1 MIRKDIQEMVWSGL
15 SEVNLSSLVVDRLL
29 LNVITTYDTKYEQ
42 QIWDMY
48 VEVVKNEF
56 RTKIDPY
63 YLPPT
68 MKIVEKGVFGGLYSP
83 EKHILGQV
91 ISDISPLN
99 RLPQLCK
106 ISLWY
111 KNMGEIYP
119 SVYENRDGDN
129 EKDRLEIDRELDE
142 LGFGFIHRT
151 NSKYYFQPDQRDA
164 FETDIMETFKTS
176 KKVRSFED
184 SVSER
189 LSEKEI
195 ASNRI
200 QVEKHRED
208 TAKYFG
214 LFASE
219 ENLSKSPKTI

>member
-1 MIRKDIQEMVWSGL
+1 MVWSGL
-15 SEVNLSSLVVDRLL
+15 SEVDLSRVVVDRLL

-48 VEVVKNEF
+48 VQVIKNEF
-56 RTKIDPY
+56 RSKLDPY
-63 YLPPT
+63 DLPPT
-68 MKIVEKGVFGGLYSP
+68 MKFNGQYSP

-119 SVYENRDGDN
+119 SVYENRDPEN

-142 LGFGFIHRT
+142 LGYGFIMRT

-214 LFASE
+214 LSA
-219 ENLSKSPKTI
+219 

>member
-15 SEVNLSSLVVDRLL
+15 SEVDLSRVVVDRLL

-48 VEVVKNEF
+48 VQVIKNEF

-119 SVYENRDGDN
+119 SVYENRDPEN
-129 EKDRLEIDRELDE
+129 EKDRSEIDRELDE
-142 LGFGFIHRT
+142 LGYGFIMRT

-200 QVEKHRED
+200 QVEEHRKD

-214 LFASE
+214 LFA
-219 ENLSKSPKTI
+219 

>member
-1 MIRKDIQEMVWSGL
+1 MVWSGL
-15 SEVNLSSLVVDRLL
+15 SEVDLSRVVVDRLL

-48 VEVVKNEF
+48 VQVIKNEF

-106 ISLWY
+106 ISLFY
-111 KNMGEIYP
+111 KNMGEICP
-119 SVYENRDGDN
+119 SVYENRDEKN

-142 LGFGFIHRT
+142 LGYGFIMRT

-176 KKVRSFED
+176 KKVRTFED

-200 QVEKHRED
+200 QVEEHRKD

-214 LFASE
+214 LSA
-219 ENLSKSPKTI
+219 

>member
-1 MIRKDIQEMVWSGL
+1 MVWSGL
-15 SEVNLSSLVVDRLL
+15 SEVDLSRVVVDRLL

-48 VEVVKNEF
+48 VQVIKNEF

-106 ISLWY
+106 ISLFY
-111 KNMGEIYP
+111 KNMGEICP
-119 SVYENRDGDN
+119 SVYENRDEKN
-129 EKDRLEIDRELDE
+129 EKDRLEINKELDE
-142 LGFGFIHRT
+142 LGYGFIMRT

-200 QVEKHRED
+200 QVEEHRKD

-214 LFASE
+214 LSA
-219 ENLSKSPKTI
+219 

>member
-15 SEVNLSSLVVDRLL
+15 SEVDLSRVVVDRLL

-48 VEVVKNEF
+48 VQVIKNEF

-111 KNMGEIYP
+111 KNMGEICP
-119 SVYENRDGDN
+119 SVYENRDPEN
-129 EKDRLEIDRELDE
+129 EKDRLEMDRELDE
-142 LGFGFIHRT
+142 LGYGFIMRT

-214 LFASE
+214 LSA
-219 ENLSKSPKTI
+219 

>member
-15 SEVNLSSLVVDRLL
+15 SEVDLSRVVVDRLL

-48 VEVVKNEF
+48 VQVIKNEF

-99 RLPQLCK
+99 SLPQLCK

-111 KNMGEIYP
+111 KNIGEIYP
-119 SVYENRDGDN
+119 SVYENRDPEN
-129 EKDRLEIDRELDE
+129 EKDILEIDRELDE
-142 LGFGFIHRT
+142 LGYGFIMRT

-200 QVEKHRED
+200 QVEEHRKD

-214 LFASE
+214 LSA
-219 ENLSKSPKTI
+219 

>member
-1 MIRKDIQEMVWSGL
+1 MVWSGL
-15 SEVNLSSLVVDRLL
+15 SEVDLSRVVVDRLL

-48 VEVVKNEF
+48 VQVIKNEF

-111 KNMGEIYP
+111 KNIGEIYP
-119 SVYENRDGDN
+119 SVYENRDPEN

-142 LGFGFIHRT
+142 LGYGFIHRT

-200 QVEKHRED
+200 QVEEHRKD

-214 LFASE
+214 LSA
-219 ENLSKSPKTI
+219 

>member
-1 MIRKDIQEMVWSGL
+1 MVWSGL
-15 SEVNLSSLVVDRLL
+15 SEVDLSRVVVDRLL

-48 VEVVKNEF
+48 VQVIKNEF

-119 SVYENRDGDN
+119 SVYENRDGKN
-129 EKDRLEIDRELDE
+129 EKDRLEVDRELDE
-142 LGFGFIHRT
+142 LGYGFIMRT

-200 QVEKHRED
+200 QVEEHRKD

-214 LFASE
+214 LSA
-219 ENLSKSPKTI
+219 

>member
-1 MIRKDIQEMVWSGL
+1 MVWSGL
-15 SEVNLSSLVVDRLL
+15 SEVDLSRVVVDRLL

-48 VEVVKNEF
+48 VQVIKNEF

-111 KNMGEIYP
+111 KNIGEIYP
-119 SVYENRDGDN
+119 SVYENRDPEN
-129 EKDRLEIDRELDE
+129 EKDRSEIDREIDE
-142 LGFGFIHRT
+142 LGYGFIMRT

-200 QVEKHRED
+200 QVEEHRKD

-214 LFASE
+214 LSA
-219 ENLSKSPKTI
+219 

>member
-15 SEVNLSSLVVDRLL
+15 SEVDLSRVVVDRLL

-48 VEVVKNEF
+48 VQVIKNEF

-106 ISLWY
+106 ISLFY
-111 KNMGEIYP
+111 KNMGEICP
-119 SVYENRDGDN
+119 SVYENRDEKN
-129 EKDRLEIDRELDE
+129 EKDRLEINKELDE
-142 LGFGFIHRT
+142 LGYGFIMRT

-200 QVEKHRED
+200 QVEEHRKD

-214 LFASE
+214 LSA
-219 ENLSKSPKTI
+219 

>member
-15 SEVNLSSLVVDRLL
+15 SEVDLSRVVVDRLL

-48 VEVVKNEF
+48 VQVIKNEF

-106 ISLWY
+106 ISLFY
-111 KNMGEIYP
+111 KNIWIKKAALRPEVI
-119 SVYENRDGDN
+119 NFF
-129 EKDRLEIDRELDE
+129 
-142 LGFGFIHRT
+142 LGGLWVVGLGKLFLFRHEFI
-151 NSKYYFQPDQRDA
+151 
-164 FETDIMETFKTS
+164 
-176 KKVRSFED
+176 
-184 SVSER
+184 
-189 LSEKEI
+189 I
-195 ASNRI
+195 AES
-200 QVEKHRED
+200 
-208 TAKYFG
+208 
-214 LFASE
+214 
-219 ENLSKSPKTI
+219 

>member
-15 SEVNLSSLVVDRLL
+15 SEVDLSRVVVDRLL

-48 VEVVKNEF
+48 VQVIKNEF

-111 KNMGEIYP
+111 KNIGEIYP
-119 SVYENRDGDN
+119 SVYENRDPEN

-142 LGFGFIHRT
+142 LGYGFIMRT

-164 FETDIMETFKTS
+164 FETDIMETFKSS

-184 SVSER
+184 SIGRS
-189 LSEKEI
+189 LSEIEI

-200 QVEKHRED
+200 QIEEHRQE
-208 TAKYFG
+208 TAQYFG
-214 LFASE
+214 LSA
-219 ENLSKSPKTI
+219 

>member
-15 SEVNLSSLVVDRLL
+15 SEVDLSRVVVDRLL

-48 VEVVKNEF
+48 VQVIKNEF

-63 YLPPT
+63 YIPPT
-68 MKIVEKGVFGGLYSP
+68 MKIVEKGAFGGLYSP

-111 KNMGEIYP
+111 KNIGEIYP
-119 SVYENRDGDN
+119 SVYENRDPEN

-142 LGFGFIHRT
+142 LGYGFIMRT

-176 KKVRSFED
+176 KKVRSFEE

-200 QVEKHRED
+200 QVEEHRKD

-214 LFASE
+214 LSA
-219 ENLSKSPKTI
+219 

>member
-1 MIRKDIQEMVWSGL
+1 MFRKDIQEMVWSGL
-15 SEVNLSSLVVDRLL
+15 SEVDLSRVVVDRLL

-48 VEVVKNEF
+48 VQVIKNEF

-111 KNMGEIYP
+111 KNIGEIYP
-119 SVYENRDGDN
+119 SVYENRDPEN
-129 EKDRLEIDRELDE
+129 EKDRLEIDRKLDE
-142 LGFGFIHRT
+142 LGYGFIMRT

-200 QVEKHRED
+200 QVEEHRKD

-214 LFASE
+214 LFA
-219 ENLSKSPKTI
+219 

>member
-1 MIRKDIQEMVWSGL
+1 MVWSGL
-15 SEVNLSSLVVDRLL
+15 SEVDLSRVVVDRLL

-48 VEVVKNEF
+48 VQVIKNEF

-111 KNMGEIYP
+111 KNIGEIYP
-119 SVYENRDGDN
+119 SVYENRDPEN

-142 LGFGFIHRT
+142 LGYGFIMRT

-200 QVEKHRED
+200 QVEEHRKD

-214 LFASE
+214 LFA
-219 ENLSKSPKTI
+219 

>member
-1 MIRKDIQEMVWSGL
+1 MFRKDIQEMVWSGL
-15 SEVNLSSLVVDRLL
+15 RNVDLSECVTDTLL

-48 VEVVKNEF
+48 VQVIKNEF

-111 KNMGEIYP
+111 KNIGEIYP
-119 SVYENRDGDN
+119 SVYDNRDPEN

-142 LGFGFIHRT
+142 LGYGFIMRT

-200 QVEKHRED
+200 QVEEHRKD

-214 LFASE
+214 LSA
-219 ENLSKSPKTI
+219 

>member
-1 MIRKDIQEMVWSGL
+1 MVWSGL
-15 SEVNLSSLVVDRLL
+15 SEVDLSRVVVDRLL

-48 VEVVKNEF
+48 VQVIKNEF

-111 KNMGEIYP
+111 KNIGEIYP

-129 EKDRLEIDRELDE
+129 EKDRLEINKELYE
-142 LGFGFIHRT
+142 LGYGFIHRT

-200 QVEKHRED
+200 QVEEHRKD

-214 LFASE
+214 LFA
-219 ENLSKSPKTI
+219 

>member
-1 MIRKDIQEMVWSGL
+1 MIRKQISDMVWSGL
-15 SEVNLSSLVVDRLL
+15 RYVDLSECVTDTLL

-56 RTKIDPY
+56 RSKLDNFW
-63 YLPPT
+63 LPPT
-68 MKIVEKGVFGGLYSP
+68 MKIVQKDVFGGIYSP

-111 KNMGEIYP
+111 KNMGEICP
-119 SVYENRDGDN
+119 SVYENRDPEN
-129 EKDRLEIDRELDE
+129 EKDRLEMDRELDE
-142 LGFGFIHRT
+142 LGFDFIMRT

-214 LFASE
+214 LSA
-219 ENLSKSPKTI
+219 

>member
-1 MIRKDIQEMVWSGL
+1 MVWSGL
-15 SEVNLSSLVVDRLL
+15 SEVDLSRVVVDRLL

-48 VEVVKNEF
+48 VQVIKNEF

-119 SVYENRDGDN
+119 SVYENRDPEN

-142 LGFGFIHRT
+142 LGYGFIMRT

-200 QVEKHRED
+200 QVEEHRKD

-214 LFASE
+214 LSA
-219 ENLSKSPKTI
+219 

>member
-15 SEVNLSSLVVDRLL
+15 SEVDLSRVVVDRLL

-48 VEVVKNEF
+48 VQVIKNEF

-111 KNMGEIYP
+111 KNIGEIYP
-119 SVYENRDGDN
+119 SVYENRDPEN

-142 LGFGFIHRT
+142 LGYGFIMRT

-200 QVEKHRED
+200 QVEEQRKD

-214 LFASE
+214 LSA
-219 ENLSKSPKTI
+219 

>member
-1 MIRKDIQEMVWSGL
+1 MIRKEIQEMVWSGL
-15 SEVNLSSLVVDRLL
+15 SEVDLSRVVVDRLL

-48 VEVVKNEF
+48 VQVIKNEF

-111 KNMGEIYP
+111 KNIGEIYP
-119 SVYENRDGDN
+119 SVYENRDPEN
-129 EKDRLEIDRELDE
+129 EKDRLEIDRKLDE
-142 LGFGFIHRT
+142 LGYGFIMRT

-200 QVEKHRED
+200 QVEEHRKD

-214 LFASE
+214 LFA
-219 ENLSKSPKTI
+219 

>member
-1 MIRKDIQEMVWSGL
+1 MVWSGL
-15 SEVNLSSLVVDRLL
+15 RNVDLSECVTDTLL

-48 VEVVKNEF
+48 VQVIKNEF

-91 ISDISPLN
+91 ISDIYPLN

-111 KNMGEIYP
+111 KNIGEIYP
-119 SVYENRDGDN
+119 SVYENRDPEN

-142 LGFGFIHRT
+142 LGYGFIMRT

-200 QVEKHRED
+200 QVEEHRKD

-214 LFASE
+214 LFA
-219 ENLSKSPKTI
+219 

>member
-15 SEVNLSSLVVDRLL
+15 SEVDLSRVVVDRLL

-48 VEVVKNEF
+48 VQVIKNEF

-111 KNMGEIYP
+111 KNIGEIYP
-119 SVYENRDGDN
+119 SVYENRDPEN

-142 LGFGFIHRT
+142 LGYGFIMRT

-200 QVEKHRED
+200 QVEEHRKD

-214 LFASE
+214 LSA
-219 ENLSKSPKTI
+219 

>member
-1 MIRKDIQEMVWSGL
+1 MVWSGL
-15 SEVNLSSLVVDRLL
+15 SEVDLSRVVVDRLL

-48 VEVVKNEF
+48 VQVIKNEF

-111 KNMGEIYP
+111 KNIGEIYP
-119 SVYENRDGDN
+119 SVYENRDPEN

-142 LGFGFIHRT
+142 LGYGFIMRT

-200 QVEKHRED
+200 QVEEQRKD

-214 LFASE
+214 LSA
-219 ENLSKSPKTI
+219 

>member
-1 MIRKDIQEMVWSGL
+1 MVWSGL
-15 SEVNLSSLVVDRLL
+15 SEVDLSRVVVDRLL

-48 VEVVKNEF
+48 VQVIKNEF

-106 ISLWY
+106 ISLFY
-111 KNMGEIYP
+111 KNMGEICP
-119 SVYENRDGDN
+119 SVYENRDEKN
-129 EKDRLEIDRELDE
+129 EKDRLEIDRKLDE
-142 LGFGFIHRT
+142 LGYGFIMRT

-200 QVEKHRED
+200 QVEEHRKD

-214 LFASE
+214 LFA
-219 ENLSKSPKTI
+219 

>member
-1 MIRKDIQEMVWSGL
+1 MFRKDIQEMVWSGL
-15 SEVNLSSLVVDRLL
+15 SEVDLSRVVVDRLL

-48 VEVVKNEF
+48 VQVIKNEF

-111 KNMGEIYP
+111 KNIGEIYP
-119 SVYENRDGDN
+119 SVYENRDPEN
-129 EKDRLEIDRELDE
+129 EKDRLEIDRKLDE
-142 LGFGFIHRT
+142 LGYGFIMRT

-200 QVEKHRED
+200 QVEEHRKD

-214 LFASE
+214 LSA
-219 ENLSKSPKTI
+219 

>member
-1 MIRKDIQEMVWSGL
+1 MIRKEIQEMVWSGL
-15 SEVNLSSLVVDRLL
+15 SEVDLSRVVVDRLL

-48 VEVVKNEF
+48 VQVIKNEF

-119 SVYENRDGDN
+119 SVYENRDPEN

-142 LGFGFIHRT
+142 LGYGFIHRT

-200 QVEKHRED
+200 QVEEHRKD

-214 LFASE
+214 LFA
-219 ENLSKSPKTI
+219 

>member
-15 SEVNLSSLVVDRLL
+15 SEVDLSRVVVDRLL

-48 VEVVKNEF
+48 VQVIKNEF

-106 ISLWY
+106 ISLFY
-111 KNMGEIYP
+111 KNMGEICP
-119 SVYENRDGDN
+119 SVYENRDPEN
-129 EKDRLEIDRELDE
+129 EKDRSEIDSELDE
-142 LGFGFIHRT
+142 LGYGFIMRT

-200 QVEKHRED
+200 QVEEHRKD

-214 LFASE
+214 LSA
-219 ENLSKSPKTI
+219 